1 MLSRVFAIG
10 FSFVLALHFP
20 SLSGIANGMVVVTMP
35 EATLHASIRLPRFPS
50 PSALRRDC
58 SNISYIAAE
67 ATRLQLFCGSL
78 QRTPHVEACAS
89 SPLCFS
95 LPRAALAMNGGVGRP
110 RSIGKIKIIHYEQTS
125 KVSKGATVQQ
135 QQQRQQQ
142 KE

>member
-35 EATLHASIRLPRFPS
+35 EATLHASIRPPRFPS
-50 PSALRRDC
+50 LSALRRRDC

-78 QRTPHVEACAS
+78 Q
-89 SPLCFS
+89 
-95 LPRAALAMNGGVGRP
+95 LARLM
-110 RSIGKIKIIHYEQTS
+110 
-125 KVSKGATVQQ
+125 
-135 QQQRQQQ
+135 
-142 KE
+142 